1 MSLISPKQEKRY
13 IYFDKINRTQLLQQ
27 FWSLIFASGWA
38 YNKDTTE
45 SRKEVIKYKLKDS
58 YEIVYETKSYGND
71 ENKIGQQFHQQYT
84 LGFDTGIWKD
94 SDLNLSVNAI
104 SVFNGHMT
112 AREYLTRFVCNLF
125 EYIKDVGYVHPLYE
139 TCKYAVK
146 NNKNKITVEEFYEI
160 LPLTNEEGKSNLE
173 SEFKQ
178 HIRIFMNYL
187 KSTNLFIGDK
197 NNVIFRNEFPPD
209 VVLEFCNIEYQDN
222 DEEATIDYFRDKEN
236 YSEYISKQ
244 LPNSYYE
251 ILYKNQAMNSEIP
264 KFEINIGLKGAKNK
278 IYYGAPGTG
287 KSYKVDKEYP
297 NYKRVTFH
305 PEYTYYDFIGGLRP
319 TQDEDSGNIK
329 YEFVPGPFTDSLV
342 NAIFDNENYHGII
355 IEELNRANTAAVF
368 GDIFQLLDRD
378 DDGKSKYTIT
388 NKDITDYIKK
398 TKGVNIKEIVL
409 PSNFSIIATMNSA
422 DQGVNVLD
430 SAFKRRWQFEY
441 MPINFDDSDLQ
452 DVKIAGFNVPWVK
465 FGKILNNFMSEK
477 DIDEDRLIGQRFI
490 TKKEI
495 QDPDLVASKLLIYLW
510 DDIFRY
516 NRKAIFREHNVF
528 SNLVKDYQKNG
539 IDCFVEELSSQFKD
553 KPSSIE
559 EINEN
564 RTEYSSLD
572 EEMNDD

>member
-1 MSLISPKQEKRY
+1 M
-13 IYFDKINRTQLLQQ
+13 N
-27 FWSLIFASGWA
+27 
-38 YNKDTTE
+38 
-45 SRKEVIKYKLKDS
+45 
-58 YEIVYETKSYGND
+58 
-71 ENKIGQQFHQQYT
+71 NKIGFEQWLIKHGYDNYKDIIGT
-84 LGFDTGIWKD
+84 LE
-94 SDLNLSVNAI
+94 NANNI
-104 SVFNGHMT
+104 YNESNEDEIDFLKNGDKFL
-112 AREYLTRFVCNLF
+112 ELTF
-125 EYIKDVGYVHPLYE
+125 
-139 TCKYAVK
+139 
-146 NNKNKITVEEFYEI
+146 KNKISKNI
-160 LPLTNEEGKSNLE
+160 KSALTDLFDESNDDLRATAE
-173 SEFKQ
+173 YYYDTLNS
-178 HIRIFMNYL
+178 IIF
-187 KSTNLFIGDK
+187 
-197 NNVIFRNEFPPD
+197 
-209 VVLEFCNIEYQDN
+209 
-222 DEEATIDYFRDKEN
+222 
-236 YSEYISKQ
+236 
-244 LPNSYYE
+244 YYE
-251 ILYKNQAMNSEIP
+251 FLIEKVKNSE
-264 KFEINIGLKGAKNK
+264 KKEIENFVIETKLKGAKNK

-398 TKGVNIKEIVL
+398 TKGVNIKEIIL